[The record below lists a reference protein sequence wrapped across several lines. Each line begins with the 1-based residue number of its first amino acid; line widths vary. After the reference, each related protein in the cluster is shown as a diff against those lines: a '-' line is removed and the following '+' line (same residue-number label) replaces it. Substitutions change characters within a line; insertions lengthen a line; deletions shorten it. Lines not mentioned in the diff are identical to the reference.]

1 MSKGRIRRRKGGG
14 GKQVEDAHRDRVVL
28 GADWMTGLPER
39 YRDVPLCCLAIPGS
53 HNSCSVYR
61 DEESNVDQRSDPI
74 YRQYVDHMGELANKI
89 SHRWTVTQSLS
100 ITEQLDAGV
109 RYLDIRVTARQGD
122 REDLNVYFRNGPN
135 IIIILKEIRRWMDL
149 HPKEVI
155 LLDFR
160 VVHKMSQAHHR
171 YLLANMTDDVFRGRL
186 LECTGVVQAV
196 TLRNM
201 SAIDA
206 QIIVFYPK
214 ECEQQHTCVWPNE
227 YIGYLHP
234 QAQST
239 RDMIDRLNTR
249 YQHGR
254 PPHVFFSW
262 DGVLTTTNEYL
273 ANNLHSTLRDSLSR
287 PATRALCNWVRN
299 KDIRHGDMN
308 IVVADF
314 VETSSFVDEVIR
326 VNYELRELRKYDFE
340 SCVCN
345 IL

>member
-1 MSKGRIRRRKGGG
+1 MNILKSDVVRKTVHIHRHICVFGLLKSLITSMSKGRIRRRKGGG

-149 HPKEVI
+149 HPKE
-155 LLDFR
+155 
-160 VVHKMSQAHHR
+160 
-171 YLLANMTDDVFRGRL
+171 
-186 LECTGVVQAV
+186 
-196 TLRNM
+196 
-201 SAIDA
+201 
-206 QIIVFYPK
+206 
-214 ECEQQHTCVWPNE
+214 CEQQHTCVWPNE